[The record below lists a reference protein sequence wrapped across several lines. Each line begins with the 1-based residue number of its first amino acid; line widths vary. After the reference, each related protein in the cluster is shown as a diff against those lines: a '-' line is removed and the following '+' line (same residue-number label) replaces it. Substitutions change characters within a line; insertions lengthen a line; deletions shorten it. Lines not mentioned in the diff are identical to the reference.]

1 MSDNPSRPKK
11 FGEILIEAGTI
22 DEDQLELA
30 IKKSRESFIR
40 VGEALVVLGFA
51 TDEEIAKTL
60 SEQLNIPHE
69 DCRDEKI
76 LKALTELIPE
86 AIAEKYTLL
95 PLKIDEGSITIVMAD
110 PTDYDAIQDIRFI
123 TGRKV
128 IVNVATHTKIKE
140 CIKAHYNLSVL
151 IQDIISTMDSG
162 KIELLPE
169 HGGPI
174 KDLEPESDKDQL
186 APIIKMVNSII
197 YSAIMNRASDIHIE
211 PRENNVVIRE
221 RVDGLLRKT
230 LEFPKWIDNQIVS
243 RIKIIS
249 SLDIAEKRKPQD
261 GRMKV
266 LVEGRYIDL
275 RVSTLPI
282 QYGESVVLRILD
294 KSSAV
299 TDLDA
304 IGADKYA
311 LERIKNIIDRPQGVV
326 LTTGPTG
333 SGKSSMLYAMINHLK
348 SEEINIVSIE
358 DPIEYELEGLNQIAI
373 NEKAGLSFVSVLRS
387 TLRQDPD
394 IVMVGEMRDVETAE
408 VAVQAALTGHLVL
421 SSIHTNS
428 AVSAIKR
435 LENLG
440 IDTHLIATSLN
451 GIIAQRLLRKLCD
464 GCKEPHTLSD
474 KELINIGLD
483 KAGAKGGTFFKAKGC
498 PACTETGYMGR
509 IGTFEVLVNNANL
522 TEAIIKDATEHDL
535 LEAARAGGM
544 KCLSEDGISKVKAGI
559 TSVDELLRVLYID
572 KSQMGEANTI
582 KRNCENCGEEIEV
595 NLFNCN
601 LCKREESE
609 DYACDTTVSTNDYY
623 KCKRCGK
630 ENKV

>member
-1 MSDNPSRPKK
+1 MSDKPANLKK

-22 DEDQLELA
+22 DEHQLELA
-30 IKKSRESFIR
+30 IKKSKESHIR
-40 VGEALVVLGFA
+40 VGESLIVLGFA
-51 TDEEIAKTL
+51 TDEVIAQTL

-69 DCRDEKI
+69 NCRDEKV
-76 LKALTELIPE
+76 LKTLTELIPE
-86 AIAEKYTLL
+86 AIAEKHTLL
-95 PLKIDEGSITIVMAD
+95 PLKMDENSITIVMAD

-128 IVNVATHTKIKE
+128 IVNVATHAKIKE

-169 HGGPI
+169 KGGPI
-174 KDLEPESDKDQL
+174 KKLEPESDKDEL

-197 YSAIMNRASDIHIE
+197 YSAIKNRASDIHIE
-211 PRENNVVIRE
+211 PREMNVVVRE
-221 RVDGLLRKT
+221 RIDGLLRKT

-266 LVEGRYIDL
+266 LTDGRYIDL

-299 TDLDA
+299 TDMDA
-304 IGADKYA
+304 IGADKHA
-311 LERIKNIIDRPQGVV
+311 LDRIKNIIERPQGVV

-358 DPIEYELEGLNQIAI
+358 DPIEYELDGLNQIAI
-373 NEKAGLSFVSVLRS
+373 NEKAGLTFANVLRS

-394 IVMVGEMRDVETAE
+394 VVMVGEMRDVETAE

-440 IDTHLIATSLN
+440 IDSHLIATSLN
-451 GIIAQRLLRKLCD
+451 GIIAQRLLRKLCNE
-464 GCKEPHTLSD
+464 CKEPHTLGD
-474 KELINIGLD
+474 KELVNIGLD

-498 PACTETGYMGR
+498 PVCAETGYMGR
-509 IGTFEVLVNNANL
+509 IGTFEVLVNDIGLTNAI
-522 TEAIIKDATEHDL
+522 TKDATEHEL

-544 KCLSEDGISKVKAGI
+544 RCLSEDGISKVKAGI
-559 TSVDELLRVLYID
+559 TSAEELLRVLYID
-572 KSQMGEANTI
+572 KSQISEAKTI
-582 KRNCENCGEEIEV
+582 TRSCENCGEEFEI

-601 LCKREESE
+601 ICKREESD
-609 DYACDTTVSTNDYY
+609 DYACDTTVSTKDYY
-623 KCKRCGK
+623 KCKFCDK
-630 ENKV
+630 ENKL